1 MSIKEYILDGR
12 MDDTSRLTE
21 EALSNQLGISKSP
34 VREALN
40 KLETEGLI
48 RIEPRRG
55 AYLRTYSDQ
64 ELRELYD
71 LREALET
78 HVIRSVQVTPEL
90 LAQLKESNRRL
101 SEFRL
106 ARDAKSSIQED
117 IHFHLLLAGAA
128 ANARLTR
135 ELENLQHQI
144 WLSRRKSYEV
154 ARDNPLTFH
163 ASIVGALEEGD
174 REKAEGFMRAHIR
187 AAREVGLVQAGQGVG
202 EAERVVAV

>member
-163 ASIVGALEEGD
+163 ESIVGALEEGD
-174 REKAEGFMRAHIR
+174 REKAEGVMRAHIR